1 MPIVTGIQGPAKNSE
16 RVRLYLDDEFAFD
29 LPLLEAAKLQCGQA
43 LSREEVQALNNES
56 RMQGAFDRAVNYL
69 SMRPRSSEEIR
80 RHLVKSG
87 IPDAVVTAVIQRLRQ
102 RGYVDDLAFAR
113 FWIENRDAFKPMSPR
128 ALGYELYQKGVDR
141 DVYQS
146 LLQEVDVDSAAYRA
160 AKKQIWRCRG
170 KARDEFRHK
179 LAGMLRRRG
188 FDHGTI
194 QAAIQRLEAELD
206 ESERDYF
213 ANESEQ

>member
-87 IPDAVVTAVIQRLRQ
+87 ISDAVVTACNPT
-102 RGYVDDLAFAR
+102 LAAAR
-113 FWIENRDAFKPMSPR
+113 
-128 ALGYELYQKGVDR
+128 V
-141 DVYQS
+141 
-146 LLQEVDVDSAAYRA
+146 
-160 AKKQIWRCRG
+160 
-170 KARDEFRHK
+170 
-179 LAGMLRRRG
+179 RR
-188 FDHGTI
+188 
-194 QAAIQRLEAELD
+194 
-206 ESERDYF
+206 
-213 ANESEQ
+213 